1 MSISIG
7 PVRTRNRV
15 LLAPMAGVTDAP
27 FRAAAWRNGAGL
39 VITEMVAGEELAR
52 GRKEMERRARS
63 LIRIHP
69 FVLQLAGREARW
81 MEEGARIARDLGAD
95 VIDINMG
102 CPSRMV
108 AGKLSGAAL
117 MRDPERALR
126 LVEAVVRGA
135 GDAPVT
141 LKMRLGWDVDEITAP
156 KVARLAE
163 GAGVRMITVHGRT
176 RNQFYRGRA
185 DWGAVRQ
192 VVDVVSIPV
201 VVNGD
206 IVDEHSARAALAAS
220 GAAAVMVGRGCQGRP
235 WFAGE
240 LAERLE
246 PGSGIPPL
254 SLAEQIV
261 ETRRLYED
269 MLAFHDASHGVRVAR
284 KHLAWALERW
294 SEAGLLP
301 AKEMA
306 AWRARLVREENAD
319 RVRAVLDELA
329 AALLEREA
337 A

>member
-1 MSISIG
+1 MSIFIG
-7 PVRTRNRV
+7 SVRTRNRV

-52 GRKEMERRARS
+52 GRREMERRARS
-63 LIRIHP
+63 SARIRP
-69 FVLQLAGREARW
+69 FVVQLAGREARW
-81 MEEGARIARDLGAD
+81 MEEGARIARGLGAD
-95 VIDINMG
+95 IIDINMG

-117 MRDPERALR
+117 MRDPGRALR

-135 GDAPVT
+135 GGAPVT
-141 LKMRLGWDVDEITAP
+141 LKMRLGWDADEITAP
-156 KVARLAE
+156 QLARLAE
-163 GAGVRMITVHGRT
+163 EAGVRMITVHGRT

-185 DWGAVRQ
+185 DWPAVRE
-192 VVDVVSIPV
+192 VVEVVSIPV

-206 IVDEHSARAALAAS
+206 IVDEASARAALEAS

-240 LAERLE
+240 LAERLD
-246 PGSGIPPL
+246 PGSGILPL

-269 MLAFHDASHGVRVAR
+269 MLAFHEPPHGVRIAR

-294 SEAGLLP
+294 RDAGLMTV
-301 AKEMA
+301 EEA
-306 AWRARLVREENAD
+306 ADWRARLVREDDAD
-319 RVRAVLDELA
+319 RVRTVLGELA
-329 AALLEREA
+329 GALLEREA

>member
-7 PVRTRNRV
+7 SVRTRNRV

-39 VITEMVAGEELAR
+39 VITEMVAGEELVR
-52 GRKEMERRARS
+52 GRREVERRARS
-63 LIRIHP
+63 LARIRP
-69 FVLQLAGREARW
+69 FVVQLAGREARW

-117 MRDPERALR
+117 MRDPERAVR

-135 GDAPVT
+135 GGAPVT
-141 LKMRLGWDVDEITAP
+141 LKMRLGWDADEITAP
-156 KVARLAE
+156 QVARLAE
-163 GAGVRMITVHGRT
+163 GAGARMITVHGRT

-185 DWGAVRQ
+185 DWAAVRQ
-192 VVDVVSIPV
+192 VVEAVSVPV

-206 IVDEHSARAALAAS
+206 IVDEASARAALEAS
-220 GAAAVMVGRGCQGRP
+220 GADAVMVGRGCQGRP

-240 LAERLE
+240 LAERLD

-269 MLAFHDASHGVRVAR
+269 MLAFHEPPHGVRIAR

-294 SEAGLLP
+294 RDAGLMTTEE
-301 AKEMA
+301 ANG
-306 AWRARLVREENAD
+306 WRARLVREDDAD
-319 RVRAVLDELA
+319 RVRSVLGELA
-329 AALLEREA
+329 GTLLEREA